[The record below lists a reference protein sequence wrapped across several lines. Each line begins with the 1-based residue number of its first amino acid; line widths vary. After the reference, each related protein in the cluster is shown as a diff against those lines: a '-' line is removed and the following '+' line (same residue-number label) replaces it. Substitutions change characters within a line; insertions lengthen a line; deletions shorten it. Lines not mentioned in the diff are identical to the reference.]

1 MSKVRAIRGAT
12 TAEENSD
19 DSIIDATLE
28 LLKELID
35 ANNLNDADVIS
46 LSLGGGQYQ
55 EVLESAVNYSVANGS
70 VTIAAS
76 GNINNNMDFYEW
88 SFQDSLRVSQQG
100 IPEPNT
106 KKKVIPDVL
115 IVPLVGFDRYKFR
128 LGYGGGFYDRY
139 ISKILKF
146 KKILTVGFA
155 FSFQEISKIPI
166 NKFDQKLNFILT
178 DKEIIK

>member
-1 MSKVRAIRGAT
+1 
-12 TAEENSD
+12 
-19 DSIIDATLE
+19 
-28 LLKELID
+28 
-35 ANNLNDADVIS
+35 
-46 LSLGGGQYQ
+46 
-55 EVLESAVNYSVANGS
+55 
-70 VTIAAS
+70 
-76 GNINNNMDFYEW
+76 MDFYEW
-88 SFQDSLRVSQQG
+88 SFQFFLSVSRQG

-106 KKKVIPDVL
+106 RKKVIPDVL

-178 DKEIIK
+178 DKEIIE

>member
-1 MSKVRAIRGAT
+1 MSKKNLRKKLINIRRNNFVDQTISIVRLNKILKKYNLKKNINIGGYYPV
-12 TAEENSD
+12 NSEISRLD
-19 DSIIDATLE
+19 VLE
-28 LLKELID
+28 ILEKK
-35 ANNLNDADVIS
+35 NFKIS
-46 LSLGGGQYQ
+46 LPI
-55 EVLESAVNYSVANGS
+55 
-70 VTIAAS
+70 TKK
-76 GNINNNMDFYEW
+76 NNNMNFYEW
-88 SFQDSLRVSQQG
+88 SFQDSLRVSHQG

-115 IVPLVGFDRYKFR
+115 IVPLVGFDRSKFR

-146 KKILTVGFA
+146 KNILTVGFA

-178 DKEIIK
+178 DKDIIK